1 MKGVIP
7 LDILRVENL
16 VKSFGR
22 TQIIKDISFSVGE
35 GEIVGF
41 VGPNGAGKTTT
52 LKLIT
57 NLIFPDSGTITVAGH
72 DLMKEREQALSH
84 LSGIIENPGLY
95 LNLSGKENLDFIR
108 RLRGVSKEKYDEVV
122 AITGLGDRLSRKV
135 KKYSLGMK
143 QRLAIGMCL
152 LSSPD
157 FLILDEPTNGLD
169 PTGTMELRELIVKM
183 AKEYGVSVLFSSH
196 MLDEVGRISDR
207 VIYIKEGQLLG
218 ERTREEMFD
227 TESYL
232 LSVSSAEQSLRILT
246 PLAGVRSCKKLDE
259 NHVRLETEKDAVG
272 GMLAALLGNGIV
284 LSDVQKESDQL
295 ENIYREIFREGVK

>member
-1 MKGVIP
+1 M
-7 LDILRVENL
+7 DILRVEHL

-22 TQIIKDISFSVGE
+22 TRIIKDISFSVVS

-52 LKLIT
+52 LKLVT
-57 NLIFPDSGTITVAGH
+57 NLIFPDSGRITVSGF
-72 DLMKEREQALSH
+72 DLLKERENALSH

-95 LNLSGKENLDFIR
+95 TGLTGKENLDFIR
-108 RLRGVSKEKYDEVV
+108 RLRGVSREKYDEVV
-122 AITGLGDRLSRKV
+122 EITGLGDRLSRKV

-207 VIYIKEGQLLG
+207 VIYIKDGELLG
-218 ERTREEMFD
+218 ERTREEMFAG
-227 TESYL
+227 ERYL
-232 LSVSSAEQSLRILT
+232 LAVDNAER
-246 PLAGVRSCKKLDE
+246 
-259 NHVRLETEKDAVG
+259 AVQL
-272 GMLAALLGNGIV
+272 LAALPSVLSCKSAGENRLRVESQKNTVGELAAALLAGGIV
-284 LSDVQKESDQL
+284 LSDIQKESDQL
-295 ENIYREIFREGVK
+295 ENIYREIFKESER

>member
-1 MKGVIP
+1 M
-7 LDILRVENL
+7 DILRVEHL

-22 TQIIKDISFSVGE
+22 TRIIKDISFSVGS

-52 LKLIT
+52 LKLVT
-57 NLIFPDSGTITVAGH
+57 NLIFPDSGRITVSGF
-72 DLMKEREQALSH
+72 DLLKERENALSH

-95 LNLSGKENLDFIR
+95 TGLTGKENLDFIR
-108 RLRGVSKEKYDEVV
+108 RLRGVSREKYDEVV
-122 AITGLGDRLSRKV
+122 EITGLGDRLSRKV

-207 VIYIKEGQLLG
+207 VIYIKDGELLG
-218 ERTREEMFD
+218 ERTREEMFAG
-227 TESYL
+227 ERYL
-232 LSVSSAEQSLRILT
+232 LAVDNAER
-246 PLAGVRSCKKLDE
+246 
-259 NHVRLETEKDAVG
+259 AVQL
-272 GMLAALLGNGIV
+272 LAALPSGLSCKSAGENRLRVESQKNTVGELAAALLAGGIV
-284 LSDVQKESDQL
+284 LSDIQKESDQL
-295 ENIYREIFREGVK
+295 ENIYREIFKEGEK

>member
-1 MKGVIP
+1 M
-7 LDILRVENL
+7 DILRVEHL

-22 TQIIKDISFSVGE
+22 TRIIKDISFSVGS

-52 LKLIT
+52 LKLVT
-57 NLIFPDSGTITVAGH
+57 NLIFPDSGRITVAGF
-72 DLMKEREQALSH
+72 DLLKEREKALSH

-95 LNLSGKENLDFIR
+95 TGLTGKENLDFIR
-108 RLRGVSKEKYDEVV
+108 RLRGVSREKYDEVV
-122 AITGLGDRLSRKV
+122 EITGLGDRLSRKV

-207 VIYIKEGQLLG
+207 VIYIKDGELLG
-218 ERTREEMFD
+218 ERTREEMFAG
-227 TESYL
+227 ERYL
-232 LSVSSAEQSLRILT
+232 LAVDNAER
-246 PLAGVRSCKKLDE
+246 
-259 NHVRLETEKDAVG
+259 AVQL
-272 GMLAALLGNGIV
+272 LAALPSVLSCKSAGENRLRVESQKNTVGELAAALLAGGIV
-284 LSDVQKESDQL
+284 LSDIQKESDQL
-295 ENIYREIFREGVK
+295 ENIYRDIFQEGEK

>member
-1 MKGVIP
+1 V
-7 LDILRVENL
+7 DILRVEHL

-22 TQIIKDISFSVGE
+22 TRIIKDISFSVGS

-52 LKLIT
+52 LKLVT
-57 NLIFPDSGTITVAGH
+57 NLIFPDSGRITVAGF
-72 DLMKEREQALSH
+72 DLLKEREKALSH

-95 LNLSGKENLDFIR
+95 TGLTGKENLDFIR
-108 RLRGVSKEKYDEVV
+108 RLRGVSREKYDEVV
-122 AITGLGDRLSRKV
+122 EITGLGDRLSRKV

-207 VIYIKEGQLLG
+207 VIYIKDGELLG
-218 ERTREEMFD
+218 ERTREEMFAG
-227 TESYL
+227 ERYL
-232 LSVSSAEQSLRILT
+232 LAVDNAER
-246 PLAGVRSCKKLDE
+246 
-259 NHVRLETEKDAVG
+259 AVQL
-272 GMLAALLGNGIV
+272 LAALPSVLSCKSAGENRLRVESQKNTVGELAAALLAGGIV
-284 LSDVQKESDQL
+284 LSDIQKESDQL
-295 ENIYREIFREGVK
+295 ENIYREIFQEGEK

>member
-1 MKGVIP
+1 M
-7 LDILRVENL
+7 DILRVEHL

-22 TQIIKDISFSVGE
+22 TRIIKDISFSVGS
-35 GEIVGF
+35 GETVGF

-52 LKLIT
+52 LKLVT
-57 NLIFPDSGTITVAGH
+57 NLIFPDSGRITVAGF
-72 DLMKEREQALSH
+72 DLLKEREKALSH

-95 LNLSGKENLDFIR
+95 TGLTGKENLDFIR
-108 RLRGVSKEKYDEVV
+108 RLRGVSREKYDEVV
-122 AITGLGDRLSRKV
+122 EITGLGDRLSRKV

-207 VIYIKEGQLLG
+207 VIYIKDGELLG
-218 ERTREEMFD
+218 ERTREEMFAG
-227 TESYL
+227 ERYL
-232 LSVSSAEQSLRILT
+232 LAVDNAER
-246 PLAGVRSCKKLDE
+246 
-259 NHVRLETEKDAVG
+259 AVQL
-272 GMLAALLGNGIV
+272 LAALPSVLSCKSAGENRLRVESQKNTVGELAAALLAGGIV
-284 LSDVQKESDQL
+284 LSDIQKESDQL
-295 ENIYREIFREGVK
+295 ENIYREIFQEGEK

>member
-1 MKGVIP
+1 M
-7 LDILRVENL
+7 DILRVEHL

-22 TQIIKDISFSVGE
+22 TRIIKDISFSVGS

-52 LKLIT
+52 LKLVT
-57 NLIFPDSGTITVAGH
+57 NLIFPDSGRITVSGF
-72 DLMKEREQALSH
+72 DLLKERENALSH

-95 LNLSGKENLDFIR
+95 TGLTGKENLDFIR
-108 RLRGVSKEKYDEVV
+108 RLRGVSREKYDEVV
-122 AITGLGDRLSRKV
+122 EITGLGDRLSRKV

-207 VIYIKEGQLLG
+207 VIYIKDGELLG
-218 ERTREEMFD
+218 ERTREEMFAG
-227 TESYL
+227 ERYL
-232 LSVSSAEQSLRILT
+232 LAVDNAER
-246 PLAGVRSCKKLDE
+246 
-259 NHVRLETEKDAVG
+259 AVQL
-272 GMLAALLGNGIV
+272 LAALPSVLSCKSAGRTACAWNRRKTQWVSLPPRCLPGGIV
-284 LSDVQKESDQL
+284 LSDIQKESDQL
-295 ENIYREIFREGVK
+295 ENIYREIFKEGEK

>member
-1 MKGVIP
+1 M
-7 LDILRVENL
+7 DILRVEHL

-22 TQIIKDISFSVGE
+22 TRIIKDISFSVGS

-52 LKLIT
+52 LKLVT
-57 NLIFPDSGTITVAGH
+57 NLIFPDSGRITVSGF
-72 DLMKEREQALSH
+72 DLLKEREKALSH

-95 LNLSGKENLDFIR
+95 TGLTGKENLDFIR
-108 RLRGVSKEKYDEVV
+108 RLRGVSREKYDEVV
-122 AITGLGDRLSRKV
+122 EITGLGDRLSRKV

-207 VIYIKEGQLLG
+207 VIYIKDGELLG
-218 ERTREEMFD
+218 ERTREEMFAG
-227 TESYL
+227 ERYL
-232 LSVSSAEQSLRILT
+232 LAVDNAER
-246 PLAGVRSCKKLDE
+246 
-259 NHVRLETEKDAVG
+259 AVQL
-272 GMLAALLGNGIV
+272 LAALPSVLSCKSAGENRLRVESQKNTVGELAAALLAGGIV
-284 LSDVQKESDQL
+284 LSDIQKESDQL
-295 ENIYREIFREGVK
+295 ENIYREIFKEGEK

>member
-1 MKGVIP
+1 M
-7 LDILRVENL
+7 DILRVEHL

-22 TQIIKDISFSVGE
+22 TRIIKDISFSVGS

-52 LKLIT
+52 LKLVT
-57 NLIFPDSGTITVAGH
+57 NLIFPDSGKITVAGF
-72 DLMKEREQALSH
+72 DLLKEREKALAH

-95 LNLSGKENLDFIR
+95 TGLTGKENLDFIR

-122 AITGLGDRLSRKV
+122 EITGLGDRLSRKV

-207 VIYIKEGQLLG
+207 VIYIKDGELLG
-218 ERTREEMFD
+218 ERTREEMFAG
-227 TESYL
+227 ERYL
-232 LSVSSAEQSLRILT
+232 LTVDHAERAAQILIALPSVL
-246 PLAGVRSCKKLDE
+246 SCKSADE
-259 NHVRLETEKDAVG
+259 NRLRVESQKNAVG
-272 GMLAALLGNGIV
+272 ELVAALLAGGIA
-284 LSDVQKESDQL
+284 LSDIQKESDQL
-295 ENIYREIFREGVK
+295 ENIYREIFQEGEK

>member
-1 MKGVIP
+1 M
-7 LDILRVENL
+7 DILRVEHL

-22 TQIIKDISFSVGE
+22 TRIIKDISFSVGS

-52 LKLIT
+52 LKLVT
-57 NLIFPDSGTITVAGH
+57 NLIFPDSGRITVAGF
-72 DLMKEREQALSH
+72 DLLKEREKALSH

-95 LNLSGKENLDFIR
+95 TGLTGKENLDFIR
-108 RLRGVSKEKYDEVV
+108 RLRGVSREKYDEVV
-122 AITGLGDRLSRKV
+122 EITGLGDRLSRKV

-207 VIYIKEGQLLG
+207 VIYIKDGELLG
-218 ERTREEMFD
+218 ERTREEMFAG
-227 TESYL
+227 ERYL
-232 LSVSSAEQSLRILT
+232 LAVDNAE
-246 PLAGVRSCKKLDE
+246 C
-259 NHVRLETEKDAVG
+259 AVQL
-272 GMLAALLGNGIV
+272 LAALPSVLSCKSAGENRLRVESQKNTVGELAAALLAGGIV
-284 LSDVQKESDQL
+284 LSDIQKESDQL
-295 ENIYREIFREGVK
+295 ENIYREIFQEGEK

>member
-1 MKGVIP
+1 M
-7 LDILRVENL
+7 DILRVEHL

-22 TQIIKDISFSVGE
+22 TRIIKDISFSVGS

-52 LKLIT
+52 LKLVT
-57 NLIFPDSGTITVAGH
+57 NLIFPDSGRITVAGF
-72 DLMKEREQALSH
+72 DLLKEREMALSH

-95 LNLSGKENLDFIR
+95 TGLTGKENLDFIR
-108 RLRGVSKEKYDEVV
+108 RLRGVSREKYDEVV
-122 AITGLGDRLSRKV
+122 EITGLGDRLSRKV

-207 VIYIKEGQLLG
+207 VIYIKDGELLG
-218 ERTREEMFD
+218 ERTREEMFAG
-227 TESYL
+227 ERYL
-232 LSVSSAEQSLRILT
+232 LAVDNAER
-246 PLAGVRSCKKLDE
+246 
-259 NHVRLETEKDAVG
+259 AVQL
-272 GMLAALLGNGIV
+272 LAALPSVLSCKSAGENRLRVESQKNTVGELAAALLAGGIV
-284 LSDVQKESDQL
+284 LSDIQKESDQL
-295 ENIYREIFREGVK
+295 ENIYREIFQEGEK

>member
-1 MKGVIP
+1 M
-7 LDILRVENL
+7 DILRVEHL

-22 TQIIKDISFSVGE
+22 TRIIKDISFSVGS

-52 LKLIT
+52 LKLVT
-57 NLIFPDSGTITVAGH
+57 NLIFPDSGRITVAGF
-72 DLMKEREQALSH
+72 DLLKEREKALSH

-95 LNLSGKENLDFIR
+95 TGLTGKENLDFIR
-108 RLRGVSKEKYDEVV
+108 RLRGVSREKYDEVV
-122 AITGLGDRLSRKV
+122 EITGLGDRLSRKV

-207 VIYIKEGQLLG
+207 VIYIKDGELLG
-218 ERTREEMFD
+218 ERTREEMFAG
-227 TESYL
+227 ERYL
-232 LSVSSAEQSLRILT
+232 LAVDNAER
-246 PLAGVRSCKKLDE
+246 
-259 NHVRLETEKDAVG
+259 AVQL
-272 GMLAALLGNGIV
+272 LAALPSVFSCKSTGENRLRVESQKNTVGELAAALLAGGIV
-284 LSDVQKESDQL
+284 LSDIQKESDQL
-295 ENIYREIFREGVK
+295 ENIYREIFQEGEK

>member
-1 MKGVIP
+1 M
-7 LDILRVENL
+7 DILRVEHL

-22 TQIIKDISFSVGE
+22 TRIIKDISFSVGS

-52 LKLIT
+52 LKLVT
-57 NLIFPDSGTITVAGH
+57 NLIFPDSGRITVSGF
-72 DLMKEREQALSH
+72 DLLKERENALSH

-95 LNLSGKENLDFIR
+95 TGLTGKENLDFIR
-108 RLRGVSKEKYDEVV
+108 RLRGVSREKYDEVV
-122 AITGLGDRLSRKV
+122 EITGLGDRLSRKV

-169 PTGTMELRELIVKM
+169 PTGTIELRELIVKM

-207 VIYIKEGQLLG
+207 VIYIKDGELLG
-218 ERTREEMFD
+218 ERTREEMFAG
-227 TESYL
+227 ERYL
-232 LSVSSAEQSLRILT
+232 LAVDNAER
-246 PLAGVRSCKKLDE
+246 
-259 NHVRLETEKDAVG
+259 AVQL
-272 GMLAALLGNGIV
+272 LAALPSVLSCKSAGENRLRVESQKNTVGELAAALLAGGIV
-284 LSDVQKESDQL
+284 LSDIQKESDQL
-295 ENIYREIFREGVK
+295 ENIYREIFKEGEK

>member
-1 MKGVIP
+1 M
-7 LDILRVENL
+7 DILRVEHL

-22 TQIIKDISFSVGE
+22 TRIIKDISFSVGS

-52 LKLIT
+52 LKLVT
-57 NLIFPDSGTITVAGH
+57 NLIFPDSGRITVSGF
-72 DLMKEREQALSH
+72 DLLKERENALSH

-95 LNLSGKENLDFIR
+95 TGLTGKENLDFIR
-108 RLRGVSKEKYDEVV
+108 RLRGVSREKYDEVV
-122 AITGLGDRLSRKV
+122 EITGLGDRLSRKV

-207 VIYIKEGQLLG
+207 VIYIKDGELLG
-218 ERTREEMFD
+218 ERTREEMFAG
-227 TESYL
+227 ERYL
-232 LSVSSAEQSLRILT
+232 LAVDNAER
-246 PLAGVRSCKKLDE
+246 
-259 NHVRLETEKDAVG
+259 AVQL
-272 GMLAALLGNGIV
+272 LAALPSVLSCKSAGEKRLRVESQKNTVGELAAALLAGGIV
-284 LSDVQKESDQL
+284 LSDIQKESDQL
-295 ENIYREIFREGVK
+295 ENIYREIFKEGEK

>member
-1 MKGVIP
+1 M
-7 LDILRVENL
+7 DILRVEHL

-22 TQIIKDISFSVGE
+22 TRIIKDISFSVGS

-52 LKLIT
+52 LKLVT
-57 NLIFPDSGTITVAGH
+57 NLIFPDSGRITVSGF
-72 DLMKEREQALSH
+72 DLLKERENALSH

-95 LNLSGKENLDFIR
+95 TGLTGKENLDFIR
-108 RLRGVSKEKYDEVV
+108 RLRGVSREKYDEVV
-122 AITGLGDRLSRKV
+122 EITGLGDRLSRKV

-207 VIYIKEGQLLG
+207 VIYIKDGELLG
-218 ERTREEMFD
+218 ERTREEMFAG
-227 TESYL
+227 ERYL
-232 LSVSSAEQSLRILT
+232 LAVDNAER
-246 PLAGVRSCKKLDE
+246 
-259 NHVRLETEKDAVG
+259 AVQL
-272 GMLAALLGNGIV
+272 LAALPSVLSCKSAGENRLRVESQKNTVGELAAALLAGGIV
-284 LSDVQKESDQL
+284 LSDIQKESDQL
-295 ENIYREIFREGVK
+295 ENIYREIFKESER

>member
-1 MKGVIP
+1 M
-7 LDILRVENL
+7 DILRVEHL

-22 TQIIKDISFSVGE
+22 TRIIKDISFSVGS

-52 LKLIT
+52 LKLVT
-57 NLIFPDSGTITVAGH
+57 NLIFPDSGRITVYGF
-72 DLMKEREQALSH
+72 DLLKESENALSH

-95 LNLSGKENLDFIR
+95 TGLTGKENLDFIR
-108 RLRGVSKEKYDEVV
+108 RLRGVSREKYDEVV
-122 AITGLGDRLSRKV
+122 EITGLGDRLSRKV

-207 VIYIKEGQLLG
+207 VIYIKDGELLG
-218 ERTREEMFD
+218 ERTREEMFAG
-227 TESYL
+227 ERYL
-232 LSVSSAEQSLRILT
+232 LAVDNAERAVQLLASLPSVL
-246 PLAGVRSCKKLDE
+246 SCKSAGE
-259 NHVRLETEKDAVG
+259 NRLRVESQKNTVG
-272 GMLAALLGNGIV
+272 ELAAALLAGGIV
-284 LSDVQKESDQL
+284 LSDIQKESDQL
-295 ENIYREIFREGVK
+295 ENIYREIFKEGEK

>member
-1 MKGVIP
+1 M
-7 LDILRVENL
+7 DILRVEHL

-22 TQIIKDISFSVGE
+22 TRIIKDISFSVGS

-52 LKLIT
+52 LKLVT
-57 NLIFPDSGTITVAGH
+57 NLIFPDSGRITVAGF
-72 DLMKEREQALSH
+72 DLLKEREKALSH

-95 LNLSGKENLDFIR
+95 TGLTGKENLDFIR
-108 RLRGVSKEKYDEVV
+108 RLRGVSRERYDEVV
-122 AITGLGDRLSRKV
+122 EITGLGDRLSRKV

-207 VIYIKEGQLLG
+207 VIYIKDGELLG
-218 ERTREEMFD
+218 ERTREEMFAG
-227 TESYL
+227 ERYL
-232 LSVSSAEQSLRILT
+232 LAVDNAER
-246 PLAGVRSCKKLDE
+246 
-259 NHVRLETEKDAVG
+259 AVQL
-272 GMLAALLGNGIV
+272 LAALPSVLSCKSAGENRLRVESQKNTVGELAAALLAGGIV
-284 LSDVQKESDQL
+284 LSDIQKESDQL
-295 ENIYREIFREGVK
+295 ENIYREIFQEGEK

>member
-1 MKGVIP
+1 M
-7 LDILRVENL
+7 DILRVEHL

-22 TQIIKDISFSVGE
+22 TRIIKDISFSVGS

-52 LKLIT
+52 LKLVT
-57 NLIFPDSGTITVAGH
+57 NLIFPDSGRITVAGF
-72 DLMKEREQALSH
+72 DLLKEREKALSH

-95 LNLSGKENLDFIR
+95 TGLTGKENLDFIR
-108 RLRGVSKEKYDEVV
+108 RLRGVSREKYDEVV
-122 AITGLGDRLSRKV
+122 EITGLGDRLSRKV

-207 VIYIKEGQLLG
+207 VIYIKDGELLG
-218 ERTREEMFD
+218 ERTREEMFAG
-227 TESYL
+227 ERYL
-232 LSVSSAEQSLRILT
+232 LAVDNAER
-246 PLAGVRSCKKLDE
+246 
-259 NHVRLETEKDAVG
+259 AVQL
-272 GMLAALLGNGIV
+272 LAALLSVLSCKSAGENRLRVESQKNTVGELAAALLAGGIV
-284 LSDVQKESDQL
+284 LSDIQKESDQL
-295 ENIYREIFREGVK
+295 ENIYREIFQEGEK

>member
-1 MKGVIP
+1 M
-7 LDILRVENL
+7 DILRVEHL

-22 TQIIKDISFSVGE
+22 TRIIKDISFSVGS

-52 LKLIT
+52 LKLVT
-57 NLIFPDSGTITVAGH
+57 NLIFPDSGRITVSGF
-72 DLMKEREQALSH
+72 DLLKERENALSH

-95 LNLSGKENLDFIR
+95 TGLTGKENLDFIR
-108 RLRGVSKEKYDEVV
+108 RLRGVSREKYDEVV
-122 AITGLGDRLSRKV
+122 EITGLGDRLSRKV

-157 FLILDEPTNGLD
+157 FLD

-207 VIYIKEGQLLG
+207 VIYIKDGELLG
-218 ERTREEMFD
+218 ERTREEMFAG
-227 TESYL
+227 ERYL
-232 LSVSSAEQSLRILT
+232 LAVDNAER
-246 PLAGVRSCKKLDE
+246 
-259 NHVRLETEKDAVG
+259 AVQL
-272 GMLAALLGNGIV
+272 LAALPSVLSCKSAGENRLRVESQKNTVGELAAALLAGGIV
-284 LSDVQKESDQL
+284 LSDIQKESDQL
-295 ENIYREIFREGVK
+295 ENIYREIFKEGEK

>member
-1 MKGVIP
+1 M
-7 LDILRVENL
+7 DILRVEHL

-22 TQIIKDISFSVGE
+22 TRIIKDISFSVGS

-52 LKLIT
+52 LKLVT
-57 NLIFPDSGTITVAGH
+57 NLIFPDSGRITVSGF
-72 DLMKEREQALSH
+72 DLLKERENALSH

-95 LNLSGKENLDFIR
+95 TGLTGKENLDFIR
-108 RLRGVSKEKYDEVV
+108 RLRGVSREKYDEVV
-122 AITGLGDRLSRKV
+122 EITGLGDRLSRKV

-207 VIYIKEGQLLG
+207 VIYIKDGEHLG
-218 ERTREEMFD
+218 ERTREEMFAG
-227 TESYL
+227 ERYL
-232 LSVSSAEQSLRILT
+232 LAVDNAER
-246 PLAGVRSCKKLDE
+246 
-259 NHVRLETEKDAVG
+259 AVQL
-272 GMLAALLGNGIV
+272 LAALPSVLSCKSAGENRLRVESQKNTVGELAAALLAGGIV
-284 LSDVQKESDQL
+284 LSDIQKESDQL
-295 ENIYREIFREGVK
+295 ENIYREIFKEGEK

>member
-1 MKGVIP
+1 M
-7 LDILRVENL
+7 DILRVEHL

-22 TQIIKDISFSVGE
+22 TRIIKDISFSVGS

-52 LKLIT
+52 LKLVT
-57 NLIFPDSGTITVAGH
+57 NLIFPDSGRITVSGF
-72 DLMKEREQALSH
+72 DLLKERENALSH

-95 LNLSGKENLDFIR
+95 TGLTGKENLDFIR
-108 RLRGVSKEKYDEVV
+108 RLRGVSREKYDEVV
-122 AITGLGDRLSRKV
+122 EITGLGDRLSRKV

-207 VIYIKEGQLLG
+207 VIYIKDGELLG
-218 ERTREEMFD
+218 ERTREEMFAG
-227 TESYL
+227 ERYL
-232 LSVSSAEQSLRILT
+232 LAVDNAER
-246 PLAGVRSCKKLDE
+246 
-259 NHVRLETEKDAVG
+259 AVQL
-272 GMLAALLGNGIV
+272 LAALPSVLSCKSAGENRLRVESQKNTVGELAAALLAGGIV
-284 LSDVQKESDQL
+284 LSDIQKESDQL
-295 ENIYREIFREGVK
+295 ENIYREIFKEGEK

>member
-1 MKGVIP
+1 M
-7 LDILRVENL
+7 DILRVEHL

-22 TQIIKDISFSVGE
+22 TRIIKDISFSVGS

-52 LKLIT
+52 LKLVT
-57 NLIFPDSGTITVAGH
+57 NLIFPDSGRITVSGF
-72 DLMKEREQALSH
+72 DLLKERENALSH

-95 LNLSGKENLDFIR
+95 TGLTGKENLDFIR
-108 RLRGVSKEKYDEVV
+108 RLRGVSREKYDEVV
-122 AITGLGDRLSRKV
+122 EITGLGDRLSRKV

-207 VIYIKEGQLLG
+207 VIYIKDGELLG
-218 ERTREEMFD
+218 ERTREEMFAG
-227 TESYL
+227 ERYL
-232 LSVSSAEQSLRILT
+232 LAVDNAER
-246 PLAGVRSCKKLDE
+246 
-259 NHVRLETEKDAVG
+259 AVQL
-272 GMLAALLGNGIV
+272 LAALPSVLSCKSAGENRLRVESQKNTVGELAVALLAGGIV
-284 LSDVQKESDQL
+284 LSDIQKESDQL
-295 ENIYREIFREGVK
+295 ENIYREIFKEGEK

>member
-1 MKGVIP
+1 M
-7 LDILRVENL
+7 DILRVEHL

-22 TQIIKDISFSVGE
+22 TRIIKDISFSVGS

-52 LKLIT
+52 LKLVT
-57 NLIFPDSGTITVAGH
+57 NLIFPDSGRITVAGF
-72 DLMKEREQALSH
+72 DLLKEREKALSH

-95 LNLSGKENLDFIR
+95 TGLTGKENLDFIR
-108 RLRGVSKEKYDEVV
+108 RLRGVSREKYDEVV
-122 AITGLGDRLSRKV
+122 EITGLGDRLSHKV

-207 VIYIKEGQLLG
+207 VIYIKDGELLG
-218 ERTREEMFD
+218 ERTREEMFAG
-227 TESYL
+227 ERYL
-232 LSVSSAEQSLRILT
+232 LAVDNAER
-246 PLAGVRSCKKLDE
+246 
-259 NHVRLETEKDAVG
+259 AVQL
-272 GMLAALLGNGIV
+272 LAALPSVFSCKSTGENRLRVESQKNTVGELAAALLAGGIV
-284 LSDVQKESDQL
+284 LSDIQKESDQL
-295 ENIYREIFREGVK
+295 ENIYREIFQEGEK

>member
-1 MKGVIP
+1 M
-7 LDILRVENL
+7 DILCVEHL

-22 TQIIKDISFSVGE
+22 TRIIKDISFSVGS

-52 LKLIT
+52 LKLVT
-57 NLIFPDSGTITVAGH
+57 NLIFPDSGKITVAGF
-72 DLMKEREQALSH
+72 DLLKEREKALSH

-95 LNLSGKENLDFIR
+95 TGLTGKENLDFIR

-122 AITGLGDRLSRKV
+122 EITGLGDRLSRKV

-207 VIYIKEGQLLG
+207 VIYIKDGELLG
-218 ERTREEMFD
+218 ERTREEMFAG
-227 TESYL
+227 ERYL
-232 LSVSSAEQSLRILT
+232 LTVDNPERAVQLLTALPSVL
-246 PLAGVRSCKKLDE
+246 SCKSTGE
-259 NHVRLETEKDAVG
+259 NCLRVESQKNTVG
-272 GMLAALLGNGIV
+272 ELAAALLAGGIT
-284 LSDVQKESDQL
+284 LSDIQKESEQL
-295 ENIYREIFREGVK
+295 ENIYREIFQEGEK

>member
-1 MKGVIP
+1 M
-7 LDILRVENL
+7 
-16 VKSFGR
+16 
-22 TQIIKDISFSVGE
+22 
-35 GEIVGF
+35 GF

-52 LKLIT
+52 LKLVT
-57 NLIFPDSGTITVAGH
+57 NLIFPDSGRITVSGF
-72 DLMKEREQALSH
+72 DLLKERENALSH

-95 LNLSGKENLDFIR
+95 TGLTGKENLDFIR
-108 RLRGVSKEKYDEVV
+108 RLRGVSREKYDEVV
-122 AITGLGDRLSRKV
+122 EITGLGDRLSRKV

-207 VIYIKEGQLLG
+207 VIYIKDGELLG
-218 ERTREEMFD
+218 ERTREEMFAG
-227 TESYL
+227 ERYL
-232 LSVSSAEQSLRILT
+232 LAVDNAER
-246 PLAGVRSCKKLDE
+246 
-259 NHVRLETEKDAVG
+259 AVQL
-272 GMLAALLGNGIV
+272 LAALPSVLSCKSAGENRLRVESQKNTVGELAAALLAGGIV
-284 LSDVQKESDQL
+284 LSDIQKESDQL
-295 ENIYREIFREGVK
+295 ENIYREIFKEGEK

>member
-1 MKGVIP
+1 M
-7 LDILRVENL
+7 DILRVEHL

-22 TQIIKDISFSVGE
+22 TRIIKDISFSVGS

-52 LKLIT
+52 LKLVT
-57 NLIFPDSGTITVAGH
+57 NLIFPDSGKITIAGF
-72 DLMKEREQALSH
+72 DLLKEREKALSH

-95 LNLSGKENLDFIR
+95 TSLTGKENLDFIR
-108 RLRGVSKEKYDEVV
+108 RIRGVSKEKYDEIVE
-122 AITGLGDRLSRKV
+122 ITGLGDRLSRKV

-183 AKEYGVSVLFSSH
+183 AKEHGVSVLFSSH

-207 VIYIKEGQLLG
+207 VIYIKDGQLLG
-218 ERTREEMFD
+218 ERTKEEMFAG
-227 TESYL
+227 ERYL
-232 LSVSSAEQSLRILT
+232 FTVDNAERAVQLLTRLPSVL
-246 PLAGVRSCKKLDE
+246 SCKSADE
-259 NHVRLETEKDAVG
+259 NCLRVESQKNAVG
-272 GMLAALLGNGIV
+272 EIAAALLAGGIS
-284 LSDVQKESDQL
+284 LSDIQKESDQL
-295 ENIYREIFREGVK
+295 ENIYREIFREGQK

>member
-1 MKGVIP
+1 M
-7 LDILRVENL
+7 DILRVEHL

-22 TQIIKDISFSVGE
+22 TRIIKDISFSVGS

-52 LKLIT
+52 LKLVT
-57 NLIFPDSGTITVAGH
+57 NLIFPDSGRITVAGF
-72 DLMKEREQALSH
+72 DLLKEREKALSH

-95 LNLSGKENLDFIR
+95 TGLTGKENLDFIR
-108 RLRGVSKEKYDEVV
+108 RLRGVSREKYDEVV
-122 AITGLGDRLSRKV
+122 EITGLGDRLSRKV

-207 VIYIKEGQLLG
+207 VIYIKDGELLG
-218 ERTREEMFD
+218 ERTREEMFAG
-227 TESYL
+227 ERYL
-232 LSVSSAEQSLRILT
+232 LAVDNAER
-246 PLAGVRSCKKLDE
+246 
-259 NHVRLETEKDAVG
+259 AVQL
-272 GMLAALLGNGIV
+272 LAALPSVLSCKSVGENRLRVESQKNTVGELAAALLAGGIV
-284 LSDVQKESDQL
+284 LSDIQKESDQL
-295 ENIYREIFREGVK
+295 ENIYREIFQEGEK

>member
-1 MKGVIP
+1 M
-7 LDILRVENL
+7 DILRVEHL

-22 TQIIKDISFSVGE
+22 TRIIKDISFSVGS

-52 LKLIT
+52 LKLVT
-57 NLIFPDSGTITVAGH
+57 NLIFPDSGRITVAGF
-72 DLMKEREQALSH
+72 DLLKEREKALSH

-95 LNLSGKENLDFIR
+95 TGLTGKENLDFIR
-108 RLRGVSKEKYDEVV
+108 RLRGVSREKYDEVV
-122 AITGLGDRLSRKV
+122 EITGLGDRLSRKV

-207 VIYIKEGQLLG
+207 VIYIKDGELLG
-218 ERTREEMFD
+218 ERTREEMFAG
-227 TESYL
+227 ERYL
-232 LSVSSAEQSLRILT
+232 LAVDNAER
-246 PLAGVRSCKKLDE
+246 
-259 NHVRLETEKDAVG
+259 AVQL
-272 GMLAALLGNGIV
+272 LAALPSVFSCKSAGENRLRVESQKNTVGELAAALLAGGIV
-284 LSDVQKESDQL
+284 LSDIQKESDQL
-295 ENIYREIFREGVK
+295 ENIYREIFQEGEK

>member
-1 MKGVIP
+1 M
-7 LDILRVENL
+7 DILRVEHL

-22 TQIIKDISFSVGE
+22 TRIIKDISFSVGS

-52 LKLIT
+52 LKLVT
-57 NLIFPDSGTITVAGH
+57 NLIFPDSGRITVAGF
-72 DLMKEREQALSH
+72 DLLKEREKALSH

-95 LNLSGKENLDFIR
+95 TGLTGKENLDFIR
-108 RLRGVSKEKYDEVV
+108 RLRGVSREKYDEVV
-122 AITGLGDRLSRKV
+122 EITGLGDRLSRKV

-207 VIYIKEGQLLG
+207 VIYIKDGELLG
-218 ERTREEMFD
+218 ERTREEMFAG
-227 TESYL
+227 ERYL
-232 LSVSSAEQSLRILT
+232 LAVDNAER
-246 PLAGVRSCKKLDE
+246 
-259 NHVRLETEKDAVG
+259 AVQL
-272 GMLAALLGNGIV
+272 LAALPSVLSCKSAGENRLRVESQKNTVGELAAALLAGGIV
-284 LSDVQKESDQL
+284 LSDIQKESDQL
-295 ENIYREIFREGVK
+295 ENIYREIFQEGEK